1 MVAGAAAAKVVGAA
15 VGKKGVEKL
24 AGSALKNYFANLMN
38 VTGQVGSQ
46 ATRQVLRAGTDK
58 FAPNVAQSALNPFL
72 RSGAQSITPKVGA
85 LAAQT
90 GVIGLGLAPVGQAI
104 DKVFDQQS
112 EHTQPIKKGTSG
124 DMAMDQFLLQQQLQ
138 NQKFQL
144 DMALIQAKNAALVPR
159 NQPQSAESILR
170 LAEAEKTMTE
180 AGELTNKEV
189 QGIARMIFG
198 TGFRA

>member
-1 MVAGAAAAKVVGAA
+1 MVVGTAAKVGGTKIA
-15 VGKKGVEKL
+15 EKM
-24 AGSALKNYFANLMN
+24 AGSALKKYFANLMAQ
-38 VTGQVGSQ
+38 TGRAGRT
-46 ATRQVLRAGTDK
+46 ATSEILRAGTDK
-58 FAPNVAQSALNPFL
+58 FIPGVTQKALNPFL
-72 RSGAQSITPKVGA
+72 RSGAQNITPQLGG

-90 GVIGLGLAPVGQAI
+90 GVIGAGLSGITGSI
-104 DKVFDQQS
+104 DKMFDQQS
-112 EHTQPIKKGTSG
+112 QHTQPIKKGRSG

>member
-1 MVAGAAAAKVVGAA
+1 MAAA
-15 VGKKGVEKL
+15 KL
-24 AGSALKNYFANLMN
+24 AGSALKEYFKNLLT
-38 VTGQVGSQ
+38 VSGKAGTK
-46 ATRQVLRAGTDK
+46 ATAQVLKAGTDK
-58 FAPNVAQSALNPFL
+58 FMPGVTGKAIPEFL
-72 RSGAQSITPKVGA
+72 RSGTTSITPQIGG

-90 GVIGLGLAPVGQAI
+90 FVVGSGLSGTASAV
-104 DKVFDQQS
+104 DRMFDQQS
-112 EHTQPIKKGTSG
+112 QHTQPIKKGTSG
-124 DMAMDQFLLQQQLQ
+124 DMGMDQFLLQQQLQ

>member
-1 MVAGAAAAKVVGAA
+1 MVAGAATAKVVGATL
-15 VGKKGVEKL
+15 GKKGAEKI
-24 AGSALKNYFANLMN
+24 AGSALQKYFANLLN
-38 VTGQVGSQ
+38 VSGQAGNL
-46 ATRQVLRAGTDK
+46 ATRELLKAGTNT
-58 FAPNVAQSALNPFL
+58 FLPNVAPSALNPFL

-112 EHTQPIKKGTSG
+112 EHSQPIKKGTSG
-124 DMAMDQFLLQQQLQ
+124 NMAMDQFLLQQQLQ

>member
-1 MVAGAAAAKVVGAA
+1 MVVGTAAKVGGTKIA
-15 VGKKGVEKL
+15 EKM
-24 AGSALKNYFANLMN
+24 AGSALKKYFANLMAQ
-38 VTGQVGSQ
+38 TGRAGRT
-46 ATRQVLRAGTDK
+46 ATSEILRAGTDK
-58 FAPNVAQSALNPFL
+58 FIPGVTQKALNPFL
-72 RSGAQSITPKVGA
+72 RSGAASITPKIGG

-90 GVIGLGLAPVGQAI
+90 FVVGSGISGTASAV
-104 DKVFDQQS
+104 DKMFDQQS
-112 EHTQPIKKGTSG
+112 QYSQPIKKGTSG
-124 DMAMDQFLLQQQLQ
+124 NMAMDQFLLQQQLQ

>member
-1 MVAGAAAAKVVGAA
+1 MARAQVA
-15 VGKKGVEKL
+15 KL
-24 AGSALKNYFANLMN
+24 AGSALKQYFDELLKVSGDVGTKATQKILKLGTNTFMPGA
-38 VTGQVGSQ
+38 TGK
-46 ATRQVLRAGTDK
+46 AI
-58 FAPNVAQSALNPFL
+58 PEFL
-72 RSGAQSITPKVGA
+72 RSSATSITPRAGGV
-85 LAAQT
+85 AAKT
-90 GVIGLGLAPVGQAI
+90 FVIGSGLAGTAEVV
-104 DKVFDQQS
+104 DKMMGQQS
-112 EHTQPIKKGTSG
+112 QHTQPIKKGTSG
-124 DMAMDQFLLQQQLQ
+124 DMGMDQFLLQQQLQ

>member
-1 MVAGAAAAKVVGAA
+1 MWVFRMEKAAAARA
-15 VGKKGVEKL
+15 
-24 AGSALKNYFANLMN
+24 AGSALQKYFTNLLN
-38 VTGQVGSQ
+38 VSGQAGNL
-46 ATRQVLRAGTDK
+46 ATRELLKAGTST
-58 FAPNVAQSALNPFL
+58 FAPNVAQTALNPFL
-72 RSGAQSITPKVGA
+72 RSGATSITPKIGG

-90 GVIGLGLAPVGQAI
+90 FVVGSGISGTASAV
-104 DKVFDQQS
+104 DKMFEQQS
-112 EHTQPIKKGTSG
+112 QYSQPIKKGTSG
-124 DMAMDQFLLQQQLQ
+124 DMGIDQFLLQQQLQ

-144 DMALIQAKNAALVPR
+144 DMALVQAKNAALVPR

>member
-1 MVAGAAAAKVVGAA
+1 MAKAAAARA
-15 VGKKGVEKL
+15 
-24 AGSALKNYFANLMN
+24 AGSALQKYFTNLLN
-38 VTGQVGSQ
+38 VSGQAGNL
-46 ATRQVLRAGTDK
+46 ATRELLKAGTGT
-58 FAPNVAQSALNPFL
+58 FAPNVAQTALNPFL
-72 RSGAQSITPKVGA
+72 RSGAASITPKIGG

-90 GVIGLGLAPVGQAI
+90 FVVGSGISGTASAV
-104 DKVFDQQS
+104 DKMFDQQS
-112 EHTQPIKKGTSG
+112 QYSQPIKKGTSG

-144 DMALIQAKNAALVPR
+144 DMALIQAKNAALVPK

>member
-1 MVAGAAAAKVVGAA
+1 MAKAAAARA
-15 VGKKGVEKL
+15 
-24 AGSALKNYFANLMN
+24 AGSALQKYFTNLLN
-38 VTGQVGSQ
+38 VSGQAGNL
-46 ATRQVLRAGTDK
+46 ATRELLKAGTGT
-58 FAPNVAQSALNPFL
+58 FAPNVAQTALNPFL
-72 RSGAQSITPKVGA
+72 RSGATSITPKIGG

-90 GVIGLGLAPVGQAI
+90 FVVGAGLSGTTSAV
-104 DKVFDQQS
+104 DKMFDQQS
-112 EHTQPIKKGTSG
+112 QHTQPIKKGTSG
-124 DMAMDQFLLQQQLQ
+124 NMDMDQFLLQQQLQ

>member
-1 MVAGAAAAKVVGAA
+1 MSAG
-15 VGKKGVEKL
+15 KL
-24 AGSALKNYFANLMN
+24 AGSALKEFFKNLLTVSGKAGN
-38 VTGQVGSQ
+38 L
-46 ATRQVLRAGTDK
+46 ATQQVLKAGTNT
-58 FAPNVAQSALNPFL
+58 FAPGVTQKALNPFL
-72 RSGAQSITPKVGA
+72 RSSATSITPQIGG

-90 GVIGLGLAPVGQAI
+90 FVVGSGISGTASAV
-104 DKVFDQQS
+104 DKMFDQQS
-112 EHTQPIKKGTSG
+112 QYSQPIKKGTSG

-144 DMALIQAKNAALVPR
+144 DMALVQAKNAALVPR

-170 LAEAEKTMTE
+170 LAEAEKTMTK